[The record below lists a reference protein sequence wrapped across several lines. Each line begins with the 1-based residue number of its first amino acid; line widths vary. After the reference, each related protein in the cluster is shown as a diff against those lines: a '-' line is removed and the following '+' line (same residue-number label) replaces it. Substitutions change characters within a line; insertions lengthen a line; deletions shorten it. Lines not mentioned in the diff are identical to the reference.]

1 MKSRRCDSKLKTY
14 TISEYGSFISEKEAE
29 GYVTLPS
36 HTFSALEDFILSNN
50 GKSEAIEFMGLSA
63 RKGIGRVI
71 TAKNYVGIITLKD
84 GTTIEILPK
93 VYSSETYKDDKAK
106 KLLIEMLKTLKR
118 TPFKSFQT
126 TSINTAKIS
135 IFEIFIRMFIDEVFG
150 IVKRGLRS
158 GYESIQANERFFKGK
173 LLFNKQVKY
182 NYVHNERSYVEYD
195 EFNLNRAEN
204 KLIKSTLSFLYK
216 TTSSSKNKNDIKI
229 LLNSF
234 SEVELSTDYDSDF
247 ASIKNDR
254 NTKDYT
260 YALLWSMVFL
270 QGKSFTAFS
279 GSEVAIALLFPMEL
293 LFESYIAAKL
303 RKLLNSDEY
312 SISTQDKTFH
322 LFDAPKP
329 EFQMKPDIVVKS
341 RSDNSVFIID
351 TKWKLLS
358 DNKANHGISQ
368 ADMYQMYAY
377 QKKYNAENVTLIY
390 PKTDKVNS
398 DEFEYSSSD
407 AIVKVR
413 FVDLFSPN
421 KSLQNIISETEK

>member
-1 MKSRRCDSKLKTY
+1 MKTY

-71 TAKNYVGIITLKD
+71 TAKNYVGILTLKD

-158 GYESIQANERFFKGK
+158 GYESIQANEQFFKGK

-247 ASIKNDR
+247 ASVKNDR
-254 NTKDYT
+254 YTKDYI
-260 YALLWSMVFL
+260 YALLWSRVFL

-312 SISTQDKTFH
+312 SISTQDKTFY

-413 FVDLFSPN
+413 FVDLFNPN